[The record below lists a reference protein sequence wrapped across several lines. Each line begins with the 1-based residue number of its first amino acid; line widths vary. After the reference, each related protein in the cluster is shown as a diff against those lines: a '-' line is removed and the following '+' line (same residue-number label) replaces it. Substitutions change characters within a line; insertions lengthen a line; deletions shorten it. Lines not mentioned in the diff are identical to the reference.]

1 MPLVSVVIA
10 VYNGSEFIASA
21 LKSIEEQSFQ
31 DWECIVCDD
40 GSTDE
45 TCEVVKAIADNNPK
59 VFLLRNNKNHGAGH
73 ARNRCIDASKGRY
86 IAIQDADD
94 VSYPTRFEELVRFLD
109 THSDVSVVGSYT
121 TLSDGNSR
129 FWGEIKAP
137 EVPRNVD
144 WLKGTQVL
152 HASVMMRREHVIL
165 AGKYDEMLPR
175 AEDYDLF
182 IRMVA
187 KGLQIRTLPRPLY
200 DVHWDLSDYLRKT
213 KTYRWNE
220 LKVQFR
226 AFRLLNIAP
235 HYAVYLLKPI
245 IAAAIPVGFLY
256 KHHYNKLKRN

>member
-1 MPLVSVVIA
+1 MVKVSVIIG
-10 VYNGSEFIASA
+10 VYNAEE
-21 LKSIEEQSFQ
+21 SIKAAIDSISRQTFQ
-31 DWECIVCDD
+31 DWECIICDD
-40 GSTDE
+40 GSTDRTWKLLKNIE
-45 TCEVVKAIADNNPK
+45 NGNAK
-59 VFLLRNNKNHGAGH
+59 VTLLRNRENHGAAH
-73 ARNRCIDASKGRY
+73 ARNRCIDVAKGDY

-94 VSYPTRFEELVRFLD
+94 VSYPTRLEELAGFLD

-121 TLSDGNSR
+121 TLSDSNSR

-137 EVPRNVD
+137 EAPRNVD

-152 HASVMMRREHVIL
+152 HASVMMHKEDVIL

-182 IRMVA
+182 IRMIA
-187 KGLQIRTLPRPLY
+187 KGLQIRTLPKPLY

-235 HYAVYLLKPI
+235 YYAVYLLKPV